1 MLYRAIVTTIRGTA
15 WLLLPQA
22 NPMGWKQTPVWIDVG
37 KYLMTTMAELQG
49 RKQPINLAIVHVDP
63 DAFIGSLMGWLE
75 ITAFISAQKAGT
87 AKMPADGITPKL
99 SADDLKNGGVQN
111 VANDA
116 LFAFCM
122 TSALKGDMAAVDQ
135 VEAALVK
142 SLGPDFP
149 GSLALGYFRTN
160 IENPILLEDFVGQA
174 GRKWLQGDRPPPP
187 LRAKEDWNTGLR
199 FFEKARKSN
208 FVHEIMHPL
217 AKWMRERW
225 TVIAEKEPAFLHHI
239 EDNLPIL
246 REALEDPRNDQVF
259 IANLL
264 LKAAPAVD
272 MELTEEYEG
281 FLRSLARR

>member
-1 MLYRAIVTTIRGTA
+1 MALASEEPIQGIGSERPIWADIGEHF
-15 WLLLPQA
+15 
-22 NPMGWKQTPVWIDVG
+22 
-37 KYLMTTMAELQG
+37 MTDMVELQK

-63 DAFIGSLMGWLE
+63 DMFIASLMGWLE

-87 AKMPADGITPKL
+87 ARIPAVGVTPKL

-111 VANDA
+111 VGNDA

-122 TSALKGDMAAVDQ
+122 TAALKSDIAAVDK
-135 VEAALVK
+135 VEAALAE
-142 SLGPDFP
+142 SLGGEFP
-149 GSLALGYFRTN
+149 GSLALEYFRRAV
-160 IENPILLEDFVGQA
+160 ENPILLEDFVGQA
-174 GRKWLQGDRPPPP
+174 GTKWLKGDRPPPP

-208 FVHEIMHPL
+208 FIHEIMYPL
-217 AKWMRERW
+217 SKWMRARW
-225 TVIAEKEPAFLHHI
+225 TVIAEKEAAFLHHI
-239 EDNLPIL
+239 EDNLAIL
-246 REALEDPRNDQVF
+246 REALEDTRNDQAF

-272 MELTEEYEG
+272 MELTEEYQG

>member
-1 MLYRAIVTTIRGTA
+1 
-15 WLLLPQA
+15 
-22 NPMGWKQTPVWIDVG
+22 
-37 KYLMTTMAELQG
+37 MTDMAELQT

-63 DAFIGSLMGWLE
+63 DAFLASFMGWLE
-75 ITAFISAQKAGT
+75 ITAFITAQRAGT
-87 AKMPADGITPKL
+87 AAMPADGVTPAL
-99 SADDLKNGGVQN
+99 SGDELKGSGVQG
-111 VANDA
+111 VGNDA

-122 TSALKGDMAAVDQ
+122 TAALKGDAAAVDA
-135 VEAALVK
+135 VEAGLVAR
-142 SLGPDFP
+142 LGPEFP
-149 GSLALGYFRTN
+149 GSLGLGYFRADN
-160 IENPILLEDFVGQA
+160 PNPILLEDFVGQA
-174 GRKWLQGDRPPPP
+174 GRKWLKGDRPPPP

-208 FVHEIMHPL
+208 FVQEILYPL
-217 AKWMRERW
+217 ARWTRERW

-246 REALEDPRNDQVF
+246 REALEDPRNDQPF

-272 MELTEEYEG
+272 MELTEEYQG

>member
-1 MLYRAIVTTIRGTA
+1 MV
-15 WLLLPQA
+15 
-22 NPMGWKQTPVWIDVG
+22 
-37 KYLMTTMAELQG
+37 ELQK
-49 RKQPINLAIVHVDP
+49 RKRPINLAIVQVDP
-63 DAFIGSLMGWLE
+63 DAFIASFMGWLE
-75 ITAFISAQKAGT
+75 ITAFITAQKAGMARIPT
-87 AKMPADGITPKL
+87 NGMTPEL
-99 SADDLKNGGVQN
+99 SIDEIKSGGVQN

-122 TSALKGDMAAVDQ
+122 TAALTSDIAAVDR
-135 VEAALVK
+135 VETGLVE
-142 SLGPDFP
+142 SLGDDFP
-149 GSLALGYFRTN
+149 GSLALGYFRTDT
-160 IENPILLEDFVGQA
+160 ENPILLEDFVGQA
-174 GRKWLQGDRPPPP
+174 GRKWLKADRPPPP

-208 FVHEIMHPL
+208 FIHEIMYAL
-217 AKWMRERW
+217 AKWMRARW
-225 TVIAEKEPAFLHHI
+225 TVIAETEAAFLHHI

-246 REALEDPRNDQVF
+246 RDALTDTRNDQPF